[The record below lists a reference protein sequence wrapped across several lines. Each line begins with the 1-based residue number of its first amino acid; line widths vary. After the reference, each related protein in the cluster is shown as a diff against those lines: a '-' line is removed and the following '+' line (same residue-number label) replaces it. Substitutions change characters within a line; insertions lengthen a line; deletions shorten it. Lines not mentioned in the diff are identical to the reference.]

1 MLPLST
7 FSKHFSII
15 TFLDFNVTLFKLYIF
30 STAILCIL
38 NNYIIF
44 IILFLYKKKIV
55 INVDYLYIC

>member
-7 FSKHFSII
+7 FLKHFSII

-30 STAILCIL
+30 VTTILCIL

>member
-7 FSKHFSII
+7 FLKHFSII
-15 TFLDFNVTLFKLYIF
+15 TFFDFNVTLFKLYIF
-30 STAILCIL
+30 AATILCIL